1 MKNLKKK
8 ALIAGSYV
16 AVAAL
21 AVGGTFAYLTDSDMD
36 TNTMPAGNVSIEQ
49 IEQER
54 DENGNLVDFTQG
66 QIAIPAVGPIEWA
79 DKTLNVNGTE
89 CKVFTDE
96 LSNVIDKIV
105 TVENTGITDAYVRTL
120 VAIEAP
126 DYDPNDLIHINYI
139 EGIDEM
145 IPLEIG
151 GVKYVVFNFTYD
163 NAIAPGKISA
173 PSLMQVFLDA
183 EATNEDVA
191 KFGDTWD
198 ILVLSQAA
206 QADKNLTA
214 NEMLNEAFGDVAANA
229 ADWFANMKGVNATPE
244 SGATRPAG
252 YVPEG
257 SDVVISGLTVVD
269 NSDDA
274 TNLRALTNVDDAL
287 ISGDLTVTD
296 SYLDGTYA
304 MNVYGDNTGVLT
316 VEDSTLKGWISW
328 SGFTSA
334 SFTDCTFT
342 ENTNAQKY
350 KTLCVYSDTVVTNC
364 DFEAGYAL
372 ELDRNPSAT
381 ITFENCT
388 IGGVALTSV
397 DQFTIAS
404 TGATVVIK

>member
-8 ALIAGSYV
+8 ALMAGSYV

-21 AVGGTFAYLTDSDMD
+21 AVGGTFAYLTDSDKD

-66 QIAIPAVGPIEWA
+66 KVAIPAVGPIEWA
-79 DKTLNVNGTE
+79 DETVNVNGVD

-105 TVENTGITDAYVRTL
+105 TVENTGRTDAYVRTL

-126 DYDPNDLIHINYI
+126 DYDPNDLIHINHI
-139 EGIDEM
+139 EGFDEM

-163 NAIAPGKISA
+163 KAIAPGNISA

-198 ILVLSQAA
+198 ILVLSQAV
-206 QADKNLTA
+206 QADANLSA
-214 NEMLNEAFGDVAANA
+214 AEMLEEAFGDVAANA
-229 ADWFANMKGVNATPE
+229 ADWFADMESVNATPA

-274 TNLRALTNVDDAL
+274 TNLRALTNVDDAK
-287 ISGDLTVTD
+287 IAGDLTVTD

-316 VEDSTLKGWISW
+316 VEDTTLKGWISW

-334 SFTDCTFT
+334 SFTDCSFGINS
-342 ENTNAQKY
+342 EGQY
-350 KTLCVYSDTVVTNC
+350 KTLCVFSDTVVTNC

-372 ELDRNPSAT
+372 ELDRNPNAT